1 MIVIFFTIDKIIGD
15 IAVLM
20 TDDEKIH
27 EVKVTDIPFELDEG
41 DVLTGEIIDE
51 KIIITAKDINEKS
64 IRSERIN
71 ILFEKL
77 KTKNRSDDK

>member
-77 KTKNRSDDK
+77 KNKNRSDDK